1 MNGLVS
7 DDEIKTFITNIIKN
21 DVDNVI
27 SSIDTWNNNGINIIN
42 VTNQIISY
50 LKSLIV
56 NYYSDK
62 KILLKI

>member
-7 DDEIKTFITNIIKN
+7 DDEIKTFITNIIIN

-56 NYYSDK
+56 DYYSDK
-62 KILLKI
+62 KFLLKI